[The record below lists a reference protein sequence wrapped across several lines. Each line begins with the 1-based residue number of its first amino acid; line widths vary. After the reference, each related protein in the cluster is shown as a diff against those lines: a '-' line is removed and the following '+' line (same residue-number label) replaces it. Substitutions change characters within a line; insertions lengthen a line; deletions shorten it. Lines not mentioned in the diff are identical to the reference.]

1 MLTKT
6 NPIVPPHLA
15 LEIEAGGESVPL
27 WLERMEKRIAAL
39 TQAKLEAGCPPDLEA
54 LGRAIER
61 GLAADD
67 ELRKYLLA
75 KAVHRQMEEILADR
89 GYRRDP
95 HHPDLWH
102 APEELGSKAANLASL
117 FVPSPR
123 RKPGSKATSEL
134 LQSWIPA
141 FAGMT
146 KEGELRDLLPSAN
159 PLTRTCCSA

>member
-15 LEIEAGGESVPL
+15 LEIEAGGETVSH

-54 LGRAIER
+54 LGKAIE
-61 GLAADD
+61 GELAAED
-67 ELRKYLLA
+67 ELRKYLMA

-95 HHPDLWH
+95 EDADLWY
-102 APEELGSKAANLASL
+102 APEG
-117 FVPSPR
+117 
-123 RKPGSKATSEL
+123 
-134 LQSWIPA
+134 
-141 FAGMT
+141 
-146 KEGELRDLLPSAN
+146 
-159 PLTRTCCSA
+159 

>member
-15 LEIEAGGESVPL
+15 LEIEAGGESVPQ

-95 HHPDLWH
+95 QDPDLWH
-102 APEELGSKAANLASL
+102 APEA
-117 FVPSPR
+117 
-123 RKPGSKATSEL
+123 
-134 LQSWIPA
+134 
-141 FAGMT
+141 
-146 KEGELRDLLPSAN
+146 
-159 PLTRTCCSA
+159 